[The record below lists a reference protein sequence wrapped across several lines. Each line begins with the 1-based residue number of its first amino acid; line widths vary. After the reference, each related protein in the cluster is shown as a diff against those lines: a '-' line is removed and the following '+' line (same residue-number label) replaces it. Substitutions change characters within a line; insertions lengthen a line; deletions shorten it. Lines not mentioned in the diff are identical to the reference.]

1 MASSTVILAASA
13 WLRGLWSYYRRYT
26 NTAIHTAATAALAI
40 FGLLVFV
47 DPWFAA
53 VAIACY
59 VVPPVVL
66 YVRTGGPVS
75 REDGDQPLES
85 QRSARPDPTVE
96 SATSGSSTDDSSARR
111 DSISELNRT
120 AGTDD
125 VDRSSDDG
133 DTDFDSDGTD
143 TDSDSDGTDTDS
155 DSDGTETDSDSN
167 GTDTDSDR
175 DG

>member
-1 MASSTVILAASA
+1 MAPPVVIPTAAG
-13 WLRGLWSYYRRYT
+13 WIRGLWVYYRRYT
-26 NTAIHTAATAALAI
+26 DTTIHTAATAALAI
-40 FGLLVFV
+40 FGILVV
-47 DPWFAA
+47 IDPWFAA

-66 YVRTGGPVS
+66 YALADGPASDEREEDVFEESPSPHADRTVDPATTESETGG
-75 REDGDQPLES
+75 
-85 QRSARPDPTVE
+85 
-96 SATSGSSTDDSSARR
+96 SSDRR
-111 DSISELNRT
+111 DSISEPNRT

-125 VDRSSDDG
+125 IDRSSDDG
-133 DTDFDSDGTD
+133 DTNFDSDSVDIDSDNDGTD

-155 DSDGTETDSDSN
+155 NSD